1 MTSEATQNSS
11 PGRILII
18 DDDKTIGAVLNRFQY
33 QVRWAETG
41 AAGLSELTSFS
52 PDLVLLDVSLP
63 DMDGVEV
70 LHQMRMIFP
79 KVKII
84 MMTGFHDDNLTQQA
98 RNEGVTDFLDKP
110 FTVQELIDLVS
121 GYFPTPPGDVA

>member
-1 MTSEATQNSS
+1 
-11 PGRILII
+11 
-18 DDDKTIGAVLNRFQY
+18 KTIGGMVQAVLNRFQY

-84 MMTGFHDDNLTQQA
+84 MMTEFHDDNLTQQA

-121 GYFPTPPGDVA
+121 GYFPTPPVT